1 MKKFEKKIQDK
12 IVESGLFYFDDG
24 YLGSTGHGACYYSNS
39 IEGIEEIKS
48 ENDLKSLVLDE
59 GFGDD
64 IFDEDDNS
72 VVDNWNEFFDK
83 WFGDCNDF
91 EIIEDSVNGGNG
103 YGKII
108 VNKEEKYIEIMVVPC
123 LYSDWGSNKKSDIK
137 IFGFNDNGVLV
148 REINEVDLNE
158 ILKDKDYYIG

>member
-1 MKKFEKKIQDK
+1 MKQEIQDK
-12 IVESGLFYFDDG
+12 IVKSGLFYFDDG
-24 YLGSTGHGACYYSNS
+24 YLGSTNHGVGYYHGCDS
-39 IEGIEEIKS
+39 IEEIEEIKS

-72 VVDNWNEFFDK
+72 VVDNWNKFFDK
-83 WFGDCNDF
+83 WFGDCDDF

-123 LYSDWGSNKKSDIK
+123 LYSNWGSNKKSDIK

-148 REINEVDLNE
+148 REIDNEKLSV
-158 ILKDKDYYIG
+158 ILEDEDYYIG